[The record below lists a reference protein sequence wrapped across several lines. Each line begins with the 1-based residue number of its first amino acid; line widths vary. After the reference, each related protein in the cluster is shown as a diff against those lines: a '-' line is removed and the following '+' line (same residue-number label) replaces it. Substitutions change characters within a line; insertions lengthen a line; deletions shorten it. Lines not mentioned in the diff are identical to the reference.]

1 MNKSFTVSD
10 LINSSRSKTNQQ
22 QPAIEMRGVGVLRDG
37 RWILRKIDWSMP
49 TGALAAVLGPNGSGK
64 STLARVA
71 ATHWWPSE
79 GECRVLGEKFGEANL
94 PELRKSIRL
103 VQPAGP
109 YDVES
114 SLTAA
119 ETVQTGFFG
128 TLALYGKITPAMR
141 KRSRELLNLVG
152 LHHVANH
159 TYASLSSGEKVRA
172 LIARAMASQP
182 RLLILD
188 EPTAG
193 MDLRAREQVLATVQM
208 LLKIRRP
215 PAVLL
220 ITHHVEE
227 LPPNTAHVL
236 LLSDGRA
243 AAFGLMSQVLRPEVL
258 SPVYG
263 LPVKIRR
270 RAGRYYLEVHPKAW
284 GKLLSSKSVS
294 PRLRRG
300 SSPRS
305 SPGFPPGKA
314 GG

>member
-1 MNKSFTVSD
+1 M
-10 LINSSRSKTNQQ
+10 RS
-22 QPAIEMRGVGVLRDG
+22 VGVLRDG
-37 RWILRKIDWSMP
+37 RWILRHVNWSMNIG
-49 TGALAAVLGPNGSGK
+49 TLAAVLGPNGSGK

-79 GECRVLGEKFGEANL
+79 GECHVLGEKFGEANL
-94 PELRKSIRL
+94 PELRQSIRL

-109 YDVES
+109 YDVDS
-114 SLTAA
+114 SLSAM

-128 TLALYGKITPAMR
+128 TLALYAKITPAMR
-141 KRSRELLNLVG
+141 KRSRELLDLVG
-152 LHHVANH
+152 LSNVADH
-159 TYASLSSGEKVRA
+159 AYASLSSGEKVRA

-193 MDLRAREQVLATVQM
+193 LDLRAREQILATVQT
-208 LLKIRRP
+208 LLKVETP
-215 PAVLL
+215 PAVLF

-236 LLSDGRA
+236 LLREGKP
-243 AAFGLMSQVLRPEVL
+243 AAFGPMVKVLRPEIL

-263 LPVKIRR
+263 LPVKVRR

-284 GKLLSSKSVS
+284 GKLL
-294 PRLRRG
+294 RR
-300 SSPRS
+300 S
-305 SPGFPPGKA
+305 
-314 GG
+314 